1 MKDVFEELISIKDAC
16 ELYKK
21 GGSTLRLNIRNG
33 KFVEGVD
40 CKKFGTTWV
49 FKKTALEREYNKKD
63 KKIESGN

>member
-21 GGSTLRLNIRNG
+21 GESTLRLNIRNG

-49 FKKTALEREYNKKD
+49 F
-63 KKIESGN
+63 

>member
-21 GGSTLRLNIRNG
+21 GESTLRLNIRNR
-33 KFVEGVD
+33 KFIEGED

-49 FKKTALEREYNKKD
+49 FKKSALEREYGKVGIKK
-63 KKIESGN
+63 EGNN